1 MAQNLDSKVRAKVWL
16 TPDQVDNLRSAC
28 YSTGADYL
36 QQRNEAIIA
45 LMYDTGLRVGEL
57 VAVDVDM
64 LREGNTALYVPTEI
78 QKDYPNDNEPAPATL
93 ELASD
98 VTRLLSS
105 YLNSRWKDSPALFP
119 SRSSDRITTQGVRNA
134 ISKVAEEASVDP
146 YLVDGTRGDPGDVTP
161 HALRHGVAYRITP
174 RRKTRCTTY
183 GTACGTGVSKQLSKS
198 TTTSSEYDRRRQC
211 RPGRPPPES
220 HYTRF
225 KDNEWHYV
233 PDELG
238 QTISLGLGGE
248 GEEGQDWVL
257 TYTPEK
263 RDQGDREKYCDRP
276 HPDIQ

>member
-16 TPDQVDNLRSAC
+16 TPDQVDDLRSAC

-64 LREGNTALYVPTEI
+64 LREGNSALYLPTEI

-119 SRSSDRITTQGVRNA
+119 SRSSDRITTQGVRDA
-134 ISKVAEEASVDP
+134 ISKVAKEAGVEP
-146 YLVDGTRGDPGDVTP
+146 YLLNGTRGESGDVTP
-161 HALRHGVAYRITP
+161 HALRHSVAYRMMN
-174 RRKTRCTTY
+174 
-183 GTACGTGVSKQLSKS
+183 A
-198 TTTSSEYDRRRQC
+198 
-211 RPGRPPPES
+211 
-220 HYTRF
+220 
-225 KDNEWHYV
+225 
-233 PDELG
+233 
-238 QTISLGLGGE
+238 
-248 GEEGQDWVL
+248 EEGNTLYDVRNRL
-257 TYTPEK
+257 
-263 RDQGDREKYCDRP
+263 RHRS
-276 HPDIQ
+276 IQTTEQVYDHIIRV

>member
-16 TPDQVDNLRSAC
+16 TPDQIDDLRSGC

-36 QQRNEAIIA
+36 QQRNEAIVA

-64 LREGNTALYVPTEI
+64 LREGNSVLYVPTEI

-134 ISKVAEEASVDP
+134 ISKVAQEANVEP
-146 YLVDGTRGDPGDVTP
+146 YLVDGTRGDPDDVTP
-161 HALRHGVAYRITP
+161 HALRHSVAYRMMNAEEDNTLYDVRNRLRHRSIQ
-174 RRKTRCTTY
+174 TTEQ
-183 GTACGTGVSKQLSKS
+183 V
-198 TTTSSEYDRRRQC
+198 YDHIIR
-211 RPGRPPPES
+211 
-220 HYTRF
+220 
-225 KDNEWHYV
+225 V
-233 PDELG
+233 
-238 QTISLGLGGE
+238 
-248 GEEGQDWVL
+248 
-257 TYTPEK
+257 
-263 RDQGDREKYCDRP
+263 
-276 HPDIQ
+276 